1 MKAKLQMITSMIIFG
16 TIGIVVRNIPLS
28 SGEIAL
34 FRAIIAVT
42 SILLYR
48 ILTGKRM
55 IMKEIKKDIPILFL
69 SGVAMGAN
77 WILFFEAYKYTTV
90 SLATLS
96 YYFAPVLVMII
107 SPILFK
113 EKLSRK
119 QTICFI
125 MASIGLILVIGNT
138 GMTAGK
144 NHVIGVGFGLGAAT
158 LYASVIILNKYI
170 KNVTGVDRTIIQ
182 FIAAIVVLL
191 PYILLTKDIHISN
204 INLQGYINLFILG
217 ILHTGICYCM
227 YFSSLKSL
235 KGQEAAILSYIDP
248 LVAIL
253 VSVTILREGISGIQI
268 IGGVL
273 ILGFTLL
280 NEA

>member
-1 MKAKLQMITSMIIFG
+1 MKAKLQMITSMIVFG
-16 TIGIVVRNIPLS
+16 TIGIVVRNISLS
-28 SGEIAL
+28 SSEIAL
-34 FRAIIAVT
+34 FRAVIAVVF
-42 SILLYR
+42 IILYR
-48 ILTGKRM
+48 ILSGKKM
-55 IMKEIKKDIPILFL
+55 DIKEIKKDIPILFL
-69 SGVAMGAN
+69 SGAAMGAN

-113 EKLSRK
+113 EKLTRK
-119 QTICFI
+119 QMMCFI
-125 MASIGLILVIGNT
+125 MASIGLVLVIGNT
-138 GMTAGK
+138 GMSSGR
-144 NHVIGVGFGLGAAT
+144 NHLIGIGFGLGAAI
-158 LYASVIILNKYI
+158 LYVTVIILNKYI

-182 FIAAIVVLL
+182 FVAAIVVLI
-191 PYILLTKDIHISN
+191 PYILLTKGIHLN
-204 INLQGYINLFILG
+204 NMNLNGYVNLLILG
-217 ILHTGICYCM
+217 ILHTGVCYCM

-248 LVAIL
+248 LVAII
-253 VSVTILREGISGIQI
+253 VSVTILGEGISGIQI
-268 IGGVL
+268 LGGVL

>member
-1 MKAKLQMITSMIIFG
+1 MKAKLQMITSMIVFG

-48 ILTGKRM
+48 ILTGKKM

-77 WILFFEAYKYTTV
+77 WILYFEAYKYTTV

-96 YYFAPVLVMII
+96 YYFAPVFVMLI

-113 EKLSRK
+113 EKLTRK
-119 QTICFI
+119 QTVCFI

-138 GMTAGK
+138 GMTSGK

-191 PYILLTKDIHISN
+191 PYILLTKGIQLNN
-204 INLQGYINLFILG
+204 INLSGYVNLLILG

-248 LVAIL
+248 LVAII
-253 VSVTILREGISGIQI
+253 VSVTILGEGISGIQI
-268 IGGVL
+268 LGGAL